1 MPRVRRIRGL
11 ADEPEPVGQE
21 LADLLVQTPEGQPF
35 RLGDAWRERPAVLA
49 LVRHF
54 G

>member
-1 MPRVRRIRGL
+1 MSTTRTARGL
-11 ADEPEPVGQE
+11 AE
-21 LADLLVQTPEGQPF
+21 LEVRDAAGRRV